1 MDRAQSKSYI
11 SVLPPDEKA
20 NVVEDI
26 KVILQRGDGMVW
38 INKEEGTY
46 QYPYKT
52 YVVVSRKK

>member
-1 MDRAQSKSYI
+1 
-11 SVLPPDEKA
+11 VLPPDEKA